1 MSAVPLITTQ
11 AYIDA
16 VPPNVAEQ
24 LKSRFKPQVDAVVQ
38 RFRAQPPEEGT
49 PEELHLLVELMRVF
63 QDFLQ
68 QVGPGAMEEATAR
81 AQQQGLEGLIRRQL
95 ADAPVERRL
104 ALRLIERSC
113 EVMTEIVLS
122 IAPLVPDPTRIQ
134 LNDSL
139 SLDLVSSPML
149 VLWRFQKDV
158 IVALESLDAPLDE
171 LTRLA
176 RRCSERSF
184 EAQHWAARGREEL
197 LDAQMRAKSKNAW
210 ADWDDDDI
218 RHELAP
224 WPK

>member
-38 RFRAQPPEEGT
+38 RFRARLPRREHRR
-49 PEELHLLVELMRVF
+49 LHLLVELMRVF

-68 QVGPGAMEEATAR
+68 QVGPGAMEEATTR

-176 RRCSERSF
+176 RRCRSGASKPSTGQPEGARNSWMPRCERS
-184 EAQHWAARGREEL
+184 
-197 LDAQMRAKSKNAW
+197 
-210 ADWDDDDI
+210 
-218 RHELAP
+218 P
-224 WPK
+224 